1 MMRTWSARQIAML
14 RELYPHMSTRE
25 VARRIGRPLGATRSR
40 AKALGLRKSAEYR
53 ASGAIRPEREY
64 CYTPEQML
72 AWLTEHVRLDGECR
86 IWAGRKRRGLP
97 IVQWRH
103 DRWMARRLLWVLSG
117 RDLPHGHM
125 VFDTC
130 GNHACMNIRHL
141 RAGTRDEMYK
151 VAPRRH
157 GAGAGITLAIALADR
172 AKMGIRE
179 RGAVASMLAQGMTY
193 TEIGRR
199 YGVTGGAVSQA
210 VARWNRMAGMGAP
223 A

>member
-1 MMRTWSARQIAML
+1 MRTWSNERVAML
-14 RELYPHMSTRE
+14 RELYPHMTTRE
-25 VARRIGRPLGATRSR
+25 VARRIGVPFGATRSR

-53 ASGAIRPEREY
+53 ASGSIRPEREY
-64 CYTPEQML
+64 CFTPEQML
-72 AWLTEHVRLDGECR
+72 AWLTEHVRIDGDCR

-103 DRWMARRLLWVLSG
+103 DRWMARRLLWTLSG
-117 RDLPHGHM
+117 RELPHGHM

-130 GNHACMNIRHL
+130 GNRGCMNLKHL

-151 VAPRRH
+151 VAPRKH
-157 GAGAGITLAIALADR
+157 SAGIGVKVAIAVAGR
-172 AKMGIRE
+172 AKLGVRE
-179 RGAVASMLAQGMTY
+179 RDSVARMRADGMTF

-199 YGVTGGAVSQA
+199 YGVTGCAVSQA
-210 VARWNRMAGMGAP
+210 VARWSRMSGMGQA